1 MNNIENCP
9 TMASQQQSS
18 AGGQVSSGCGR
29 TRPQGVAAPGQAGL
43 IPQGV
48 AAPGQAG
55 LIPQGV
61 AARGQTDLIP
71 QGVAAPGQAGL
82 IPQYVAALGP
92 TGLMPQGVAARGDK
106 WEKLKRKKSP
116 EFKLRCCTSA
126 PLPVWADDPWIYGVP
141 EHNVSASDSR
151 RCRPVSNA
159 FTLHCILNAV
169 T

>member
-1 MNNIENCP
+1 M
-9 TMASQQQSS
+9 
-18 AGGQVSSGCGR
+18 
-29 TRPQGVAAPGQAGL
+29 AAPGQAGL

-92 TGLMPQGVAARGDK
+92 TGLMPQGVAAGRQTSLMPQGVAAGRQTSLMPQGVAARGDK